1 MTALQPVADAQQVA
15 AMIEVAKA
23 VHAAQALRR
32 YIVDLVRAS
41 RAHPAIELGASPP
54 HRYRA
59 APPRTREGRRR
70 GARLRPAHDVKA
82 LAHPLLAHR
91 LALSP
96 QAQMA
101 DRSAIDIMTSCSA
114 T

>member
-82 LAHPLLAHR
+82 LAHR

-101 DRSAIDIMTSCSA
+101 DRSAVDIMTSCSA